1 MTLFRRIAL
10 AAALAGASAS
20 ALADKVVTYAIDP
33 THTQVVFSW
42 NHLGFST
49 PAAVFREVTGTIE
62 GNQDNP
68 EKSTVSVTLP
78 VKSLDSFVPALNDHL
93 VASGEY
99 FKAKEHPY
107 VTFKSTAL
115 RDINR
120 DAGTF
125 KLAGN
130 LTVNGIT
137 REVVLDARV
146 NKTGAHP
153 MPFYK
158 GAEAA
163 GFNATTTVKRSD
175 FGMNQ
180 HVPYVSD
187 ELDVKITVEAIE
199 AGAFQAA
206 MDEQKKAAAAKARAD
221 KAKASADK
229 ASGKDKKAR

>member
-1 MTLFRRIAL
+1 MKLFRQIAL

-33 THTQVVFSW
+33 THTQVVFTW

-68 EKSTVSVTLP
+68 EKSVVSVTMP

-93 VASGEY
+93 IASGEF
-99 FKAKEHPY
+99 FKAKEHPN
-107 VTFKSTAL
+107 VTFKSREL
-115 RDINR
+115 RDVNR
-120 DAGTF
+120 EAGTF
-125 KLAGN
+125 KLVGD
-130 LTVNGIT
+130 LTVNGISK
-137 REVVLDARV
+137 EVVLDARV

-163 GFNATTTVKRSD
+163 GFNATTTVKRSE

-199 AGAFQAA
+199 AGAFKAA
-206 MDEQKKAAAAKARAD
+206 MDAQKQAAKD
-221 KAKASADK
+221 KAKAAK
-229 ASGKDKKAR
+229 GKKSK

>member
-1 MTLFRRIAL
+1 MKLFRQIAL

-33 THTQVVFSW
+33 THTQVVFTW

-68 EKSTVSVTLP
+68 EKSVVSVTMP

-93 VASGEY
+93 IASGEF
-99 FKAKEHPY
+99 FKAKEHPN
-107 VTFKSTAL
+107 VTFKSREL
-115 RDINR
+115 RDVNR
-120 DAGTF
+120 EAGTF
-125 KLAGN
+125 KLVGD
-130 LTVNGIT
+130 LTVNGISK
-137 REVVLDARV
+137 EVVLDARV

-163 GFNATTTVKRSD
+163 GFNATTTVKRSE

-199 AGAFQAA
+199 AGAFKAA
-206 MDEQKKAAAAKARAD
+206 MDAQKQAAKD
-221 KAKASADK
+221 KAKAAK
-229 ASGKDKKAR
+229 GKKAK

>member
-1 MTLFRRIAL
+1 MKLFRQIAL

-33 THTQVVFSW
+33 THTQVVFTW

-68 EKSTVSVTLP
+68 EKSVVSVTMP

-93 VASGEY
+93 IASGEF
-99 FKAKEHPY
+99 FKAKEHPN
-107 VTFKSTAL
+107 VTFKSSAL
-115 RDINR
+115 RDVNR
-120 DAGTF
+120 EAGTF
-125 KLAGN
+125 KLVGD

-163 GFNATTTVKRSD
+163 GFNATTTVKRSE

-199 AGAFQAA
+199 AGAFKAA
-206 MDEQKKAAAAKARAD
+206 MDAQKQAAKDKSKAQKGKKAK
-221 KAKASADK
+221 
-229 ASGKDKKAR
+229 

>member
-1 MTLFRRIAL
+1 MKLFRQIAL

-33 THTQVVFSW
+33 THTQVVFTW

-68 EKSTVSVTLP
+68 GKSVVSVTMP

-93 VASGEY
+93 IASGEF
-99 FKAKEHPY
+99 FKAKEHPN
-107 VTFKSTAL
+107 VTFKSSEL
-115 RDINR
+115 RDVNR
-120 DAGTF
+120 EAGTF
-125 KLAGN
+125 KLVGN

-199 AGAFQAA
+199 AGAFKAA
-206 MDEQKKAAAAKARAD
+206 MDAQKQAAKD
-221 KAKASADK
+221 KAKAAK
-229 ASGKDKKAR
+229 GKKAK